1 MNEIGGFS
9 QKEIK
14 DRYFDV
20 YNRITNKIK
29 DQKNHEKVLEDQR
42 RTDSK
47 YVNRSIKLRN
57 DLASFK
63 EQKNLIQKLV
73 K

>member
-47 YVNRSIKLRN
+47 YINRSIKLRN